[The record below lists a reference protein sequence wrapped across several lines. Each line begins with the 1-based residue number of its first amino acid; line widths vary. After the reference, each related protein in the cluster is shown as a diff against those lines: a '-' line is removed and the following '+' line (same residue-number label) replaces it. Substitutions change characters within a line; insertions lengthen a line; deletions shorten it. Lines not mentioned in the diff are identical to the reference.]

1 MKFLL
6 DYGFTEDEIKKFSTN
21 VPPVLLEAIFNN
33 YRLVCK
39 NMETLK
45 SYGIGQIKELFIK
58 FYDMF
63 LMDNSNFSNIFNK
76 YDRIDLV
83 EKIKKNPEIVEF
95 L

>member
-6 DYGFTEDEIKKFSTN
+6 DYGFSEEEINDFSEN
-21 VPPVLLEAIFNN
+21 IPAKLLECIYNS
-33 YRLVCK
+33 YRLVAK

-45 SYGIGQIKELFIK
+45 DMGITNYKDIFKK

-63 LMDNSNFSNIFNK
+63 LMDNSNFVNIFNK
-76 YDRIDLV
+76 YDRDDLV
-83 EKIKKNPEIVEF
+83 DKLLKNPDIVEF